1 MIWKGLIHKYKE
13 QLPVS
18 EKTPEISLFEGNTP
32 MIPISNLAKAYQIPA
47 DWYIKFEGMNPTG
60 SFKDRGMC
68 MAIAKAKEEG
78 AKAVICAS
86 TGNTSA
92 SAAAYAARAN
102 MACFV
107 IIPEGKIALGKLSQ
121 AMLHGAKV
129 IQIKGNF
136 DKALEF
142 VQQICEKYPIAL
154 VNSINPYRIEGQ
166 KTIAFEIIEALGDAP
181 TYHSI
186 PVGNAGNITAT
197 WKGYNEAM
205 ASGLSDHLPK
215 MLGFQAAGA
224 APIVLGKVVE
234 KPETIATAIRI
245 GNPVSWKQA
254 EAARDL
260 SGGVI
265 DKIDDET
272 ITHFQKELARLDGV
286 FCEPACAVA
295 LAGVVAYHQKQPFQK
310 GDSIVSTITGHGLKD
325 PERAIEIAEKPL
337 FAEDSLK
344 EIAAIITAYL

>member
-1 MIWKGLIHKYKE
+1 MIWKGLLHQYKDR
-13 QLPVS
+13 LPIS
-18 EKTPEISLFEGNTP
+18 DKTPAISLFEGNTP
-32 MIPISNLAKAYQIPA
+32 MIPLDNLAAHYQIPA
-47 DWYIKFEGMNPTG
+47 KWYIKFEGMNPTG

-68 MAIAKAKEEG
+68 MAIAKAKEAG

-92 SAAAYAARAN
+92 SAAAYAARAK
-102 MACFV
+102 MSCFV

-142 VQQICEKYPIAL
+142 VQQICEQYPIAL

-181 TYHSI
+181 SFHSI

-197 WKGYNEAM
+197 WKGYNEA
-205 ASGLSDHLPK
+205 LSAGDSTRLPK
-215 MLGFQAAGA
+215 MLGFQAAGS
-224 APIVLGKVVE
+224 APIVLGHVVE
-234 KPETIATAIRI
+234 KPDTIATAIRI

-260 SGGVI
+260 SGGTI

-272 ITHFQKELARLDGV
+272 ITHFQKELARLEGV

-295 LAGVVAYHQKQPFQK
+295 LAGVVAYHQKHPFN
-310 GDSIVSTITGHGLKD
+310 GSDSIVSTITGHGLKD

-337 FAEDSLK
+337 FAQDSLAD
-344 EIAAIITAYL
+344 IASIITKFL